1 MQTLISARS
10 HSTPPDQQA
19 TGGQPCGGGVALPSA
34 SPVAMLDGRTARW
47 ARAGRAWNGGSQ
59 AVVHLN
65 VRIVARAV
73 CARPNYGESPCS
85 TEDLLWRLLPRPW
98 RSAAA
103 APSAPAQD
111 KAITVFAAASMKNA
125 LDDLDAA
132 FTKKTGIKVV
142 ASYAASSALVK
153 QIEQGAPADV
163 FVSAD
168 LEWMDY
174 GVEKKLI
181 KDDTRVNLLGNRLV
195 LIAPKDTKI
204 GNVTIAPGLRSRRAR
219 RQRADRGRRCARGSG
234 RPLCQGGAGEARRMG
249 SRRAE
254 AGDGRE
260 RARRARSWSPAARP
274 RSASSTRPTPRSS
287 PP

>member
-1 MQTLISARS
+1 MQTLISARTIARRPIS
-10 HSTPPDQQA
+10 GRPADVA
-19 TGGQPCGGGVALPSA
+19 GGGVALPSA

-59 AVVHLN
+59 GGRAPECSHC
-65 VRIVARAV
+65 RARV
-73 CARPNYGESPCS
+73 CARPNYGKSPCS
-85 TEDLLWRLLPRPW
+85 TEDSLLRLLPRPW
-98 RSAAA
+98 RLRPRRRPRA
-103 APSAPAQD
+103 AQD
-111 KAITVFAAASMKNA
+111 KVITVFAAASMKNA

-132 FTKKTGIKVV
+132 FTKKTGIKVL

-163 FVSAD
+163 YVSAD
-168 LEWMDY
+168 LQWMDY
-174 GVEKKLI
+174 GVREETHQGRHARQPARQPARADRAQGHQDRQR
-181 KDDTRVNLLGNRLV
+181 DDRAR
-195 LIAPKDTKI
+195 I
-204 GNVTIAPGLRSRRAR
+204 RSRRSR
-219 RQRADRGRRCARGSG
+219 RQGADRGRRCARSSG

-254 AGDGRE
+254 AGDDRE